1 MRQHRQRAES
11 SGGALAADVTG
22 DFGRVHHAALVS
34 AENGPGRIRAV
45 LLHWGRE
52 VPRERRAARPR
63 GVGRGYVLGPGVCP
77 TPARLHPTLPGK
89 EGREG
94 IPGAFER
101 RCRRPQYFGYEPRRR
116 FRAPHR
122 QLLWSHARL
131 SGLGRR
137 GARAARGITRRTRP
151 WLITGRGGKRDR
163 PDGRPYRI
171 VRTLPMPRVTRP
183 YSRTRWPRPL
193 SVADRHRD
201 DDAVAGDGVGAEPF
215 SLGQASTR
223 IMKL

>member
-1 MRQHRQRAES
+1 MRLWFPLRTARAASGPFSFIGAERCPANGGRHDPGAWDEGTSSARGSARRRHVCIRRCQARKVGKASLGPSSVGAEGPSISARNHGAGFAPHMRQ
-11 SGGALAADVTG
+11 L
-22 DFGRVHHAALVS
+22 
-34 AENGPGRIRAV
+34 
-45 LLHWGRE
+45 W
-52 VPRERRAARPR
+52 
-63 GVGRGYVLGPGVCP
+63 
-77 TPARLHPTLPGK
+77 
-89 EGREG
+89 
-94 IPGAFER
+94 
-101 RCRRPQYFGYEPRRR
+101 
-116 FRAPHR
+116 
-122 QLLWSHARL
+122 WSHVRL